1 MLSKLGL
8 TGLTMIAVVGA
19 MAQTAECRIDIS
31 GMGTPKVGMVFD
43 RGSAD
48 VTGAKADWLKADM
61 DKRLMVSAPMTASWK
76 EYTFT
81 FTPKTSGA
89 VDLMLMGNGTGKRYW
104 VWFDSLKVSGATL
117 NNGSLE
123 QLNGK
128 GVPEGWATL
137 KSPQVMTDG
146 KAQDGKTYVKVTH
159 DQRLMQRLNVEQGK
173 PVTVSFFARI
183 GDPLELDL
191 AK

>member
-8 TGLTMIAVVGA
+8 TGWVMIAVAGV
-19 MAQTAECRIDIS
+19 MAQTPECRIDIS
-31 GMGTPKVGMVFD
+31 GMGTPKVGLVFD
-43 RGSAD
+43 NGSAD

-61 DKRLMVSAPMTASWK
+61 DKRLMVTAPMTAAWK

-81 FTPKTSGA
+81 FTPKASGEA
-89 VDLMLMGNGTGKRYW
+89 DLILMGNGAGKRYW
-104 VWFDSLKVSGATL
+104 IWFDSLKVSGATL
-117 NNGSLE
+117 NNGDLE

-128 GVPEGWATL
+128 GLPEGWASL
-137 KSPQVMTDG
+137 RSPQIMTDG
-146 KAQDGKTYVKVTH
+146 KAKDGKTYVKVTH
-159 DQRLMQRLNVEQGK
+159 DQRLMQRLKVEQGK

-183 GDPLELDL
+183 GDPLELDV